1 MPATYAEALT
11 WQARVASA
19 NGRTTFPPFPPLHS
33 RSGRPGNAGGQAD
46 APSPCIARREGRMTI
61 RGSQCP
67 PPLGLPG
74 PPFSPIRAATFTRK
88 GGARALFPTTPRRP
102 RPFPLVRAAPFARTE
117 GVRRQAAPP
126 LHVGSGPAPSLLSK
140 GARGHADPG
149 TLSPLAAPPRRGV
162 RESMPPPFPV
172 APDTSPSRPGAPPS
186 APHPSPFARTGGV
199 HEGTPPPALPFTLG
213 PRHPVQRGMEAREG
227 TPPVP
232 TLPHSRGR
240 GCTRRGP
247 LSPSLP
253 APPPLATTS
262 PAAPYAGTLHPGPPF
277 PIRAEGGAPSACHPV
292 RAEQGHAA
300 PAPRFLLSALPRSH
314 GKGACEGKPPHPVAP
329 RSRGNGRMRPR
340 RVEQLDRRS
349 LLGRGFTASVAVKFR
364 HLLFVSGAGIAGGV
378 SKLYRTMASQ
388 VSRKFAFAKQ
398 ALLGLLPQLEEDLGD
413 AAVADELAQTF
424 SVALEMVHS
433 SAAEA
438 TLDVAADSE
447 VAALVAVARDRLLP
461 YATASWRKHS
471 PHLVAEEEE
480 PRSSSVA
487 AAPPAPLDVPGGY
500 TRLAEYRLQVE
511 AGTMSRAD
519 FEAHRSAIL
528 LSDPGLGLPSSLAVS
543 SPLLRLSMEPAPA
556 GGSGSPAADLTELF
570 SNQSLQS
577 PALRAVTAAP
587 SPSEGAAAPSEAA
600 AASRASGSRSRSRRL
615 TAEPVPDA
623 DSAPRRGVKRGRN
636 PPLMNVSQIPGY
648 VRVRR
653 VSRDVCFAFSAKSSA
668 RLFSVLGRRI
678 RVRTALA
685 QGREC
690 IRPAGGRAR
699 GRPAVGPSGDPATEG
714 LRLPASAF
722 FGPEV
727 ASSGVALA
735 ATIMFWRAEVAR
747 VLAARRALDVQ
758 LSFAEWQYS
767 HFLGGLIEP
776 GPSSTLPPRKRARTG
791 ASGKGK
797 EKAADAGA
805 LSDEVEIVEPMDE
818 AQDGADEA
826 VWAGF
831 PANFGLE

>member
-1 MPATYAEALT
+1 MLSFPFGDAAVRAQPGRRCAFLRSYHSGFTCALT
-11 WQARVASA
+11 RDCAIPASA
-19 NGRTTFPPFPPLHS
+19 VFTGVS
-33 RSGRPGNAGGQAD
+33 YRP
-46 APSPCIARREGRMTI
+46 
-61 RGSQCP
+61 
-67 PPLGLPG
+67 LPG
-74 PPFSPIRAATFTRK
+74 PVRYLPAALRGRLREPTSLGFFGLFGRAVLPYSFGSAGWSIR
-88 GGARALFPTTPRRP
+88 RAPTA
-102 RPFPLVRAAPFARTE
+102 L
-117 GVRRQAAPP
+117 
-126 LHVGSGPAPSLLSK
+126 
-140 GARGHADPG
+140 DIN
-149 TLSPLAAPPRRGV
+149 
-162 RESMPPPFPV
+162 
-172 APDTSPSRPGAPPS
+172 RPG
-186 APHPSPFARTGGV
+186 V
-199 HEGTPPPALPFTLG
+199 H
-213 PRHPVQRGMEAREG
+213 R
-227 TPPVP
+227 
-232 TLPHSRGR
+232 
-240 GCTRRGP
+240 
-247 LSPSLP
+247 
-253 APPPLATTS
+253 
-262 PAAPYAGTLHPGPPF
+262 
-277 PIRAEGGAPSACHPV
+277 I
-292 RAEQGHAA
+292 
-300 PAPRFLLSALPRSH
+300 
-314 GKGACEGKPPHPVAP
+314 
-329 RSRGNGRMRPR
+329 
-340 RVEQLDRRS
+340 
-349 LLGRGFTASVAVKFR
+349 
-364 HLLFVSGAGIAGGV
+364 GIAGGI
-378 SKLYRTMASQ
+378 SKPYRPMASQ

-398 ALLGLLPQLEEDLGD
+398 PQALLGLLPRLEEDLGD

-424 SVALEMVHS
+424 SVALEMVHL

-587 SPSEGAAAPSEAA
+587 SPSEGAAAPLEAA

-636 PPLMNVSQIPGY
+636 PPLMNVSQISGY
-648 VRVRR
+648 VRCVLCIQRK
-653 VSRDVCFAFSAKSSA
+653 VKCAPFLGTGPPYPCSHCISS
-668 RLFSVLGRRI
+668 
-678 RVRTALA
+678 
-685 QGREC
+685 GREC

-714 LRLPASAF
+714 LHLPASAF

-727 ASSGVALA
+727 
-735 ATIMFWRAEVAR
+735 
-747 VLAARRALDVQ
+747 
-758 LSFAEWQYS
+758 
-767 HFLGGLIEP
+767 
-776 GPSSTLPPRKRARTG
+776 RARTG

-831 PANFGLE
+831 PANFVIPSPVNGTTADGPAEGTDQRPPTSAGEDHRAHMRAVTQLARLAERWYDLWTRPDDVAQFLRDFYQAWDHAEQTAVRVGMSGLNASARGLRTTLEEAAAPYAELDWLLLFPGVFEVHRSWLIRYAAVINRAQSTVIANVVFGPNIPALRNPYILAIAEFRDMRADGVIDLDEFQWHEERLGHAGLLTEIMGRGSTAAEAAAASTNSG

>member
-1 MPATYAEALT
+1 
-11 WQARVASA
+11 
-19 NGRTTFPPFPPLHS
+19 
-33 RSGRPGNAGGQAD
+33 
-46 APSPCIARREGRMTI
+46 
-61 RGSQCP
+61 
-67 PPLGLPG
+67 
-74 PPFSPIRAATFTRK
+74 
-88 GGARALFPTTPRRP
+88 
-102 RPFPLVRAAPFARTE
+102 
-117 GVRRQAAPP
+117 
-126 LHVGSGPAPSLLSK
+126 
-140 GARGHADPG
+140 
-149 TLSPLAAPPRRGV
+149 
-162 RESMPPPFPV
+162 
-172 APDTSPSRPGAPPS
+172 
-186 APHPSPFARTGGV
+186 
-199 HEGTPPPALPFTLG
+199 
-213 PRHPVQRGMEAREG
+213 
-227 TPPVP
+227 
-232 TLPHSRGR
+232 
-240 GCTRRGP
+240 
-247 LSPSLP
+247 
-253 APPPLATTS
+253 
-262 PAAPYAGTLHPGPPF
+262 
-277 PIRAEGGAPSACHPV
+277 
-292 RAEQGHAA
+292 
-300 PAPRFLLSALPRSH
+300 
-314 GKGACEGKPPHPVAP
+314 
-329 RSRGNGRMRPR
+329 
-340 RVEQLDRRS
+340 
-349 LLGRGFTASVAVKFR
+349 
-364 HLLFVSGAGIAGGV
+364 
-378 SKLYRTMASQ
+378 MASQ

-398 ALLGLLPQLEEDLGD
+398 ALLGLLPRLEEDLGD

-500 TRLAEYRLQVE
+500 TQLAEYRLQVE

-543 SPLLRLSMEPAPA
+543 SPLLRLSMEPAAA

-577 PALRAVTAAP
+577 PALHAVTAAP

-600 AASRASGSRSRSRRL
+600 AASRAPGSRSRSRRL

-623 DSAPRRGVKRGRN
+623 DSAPRRSVKRGRN

-648 VRVRR
+648 VRCVLCVQRK
-653 VSRDVCFAFSAKSSA
+653 VKCAPFLGTGPPYPCSHCISS
-668 RLFSVLGRRI
+668 
-678 RVRTALA
+678 
-685 QGREC
+685 GREC

-797 EKAADAGA
+797 EKAAAAGA